1 MNLFFF
7 FQGLI
12 DKEDMV
18 HIYNGILLSHR
29 KEKIRL
35 LVEMWMNLESVIQS
49 KTSQKEENKYRTS
62 MHACGI

>member
-18 HIYNGILLSHR
+18 HAYNGLLLSHR

-35 LVEMWMNLESVIQS
+35 FVEMWMYLESVIQC
-49 KTSQKEENKYRTS
+49 KVNPKEENEYRTL

>member
-35 LVEMWMNLESVIQS
+35 LVEMWMTLESVIQS
-49 KTSQKEENKYRTS
+49 KASQKEENEYRTS

>member
-35 LVEMWMNLESVIQS
+35 LVEMWMTLESVIQS
-49 KTSQKEENKYRTS
+49 KASQKEENKYRTS

>member
-12 DKEDMV
+12 DKEDTIHV
-18 HIYNGILLSHR
+18 HNGILLSHR

-35 LVEMWMNLESVIQS
+35 FVEMWMDLESVIQG
-49 KTSQKEENKYRTS
+49 KVSQKEENEYCTL
-62 MHACGI
+62 MHAYEI